1 MPELSAF
8 EFEMAVEKLRRH
20 KSPGVDQIPT
30 ELIKAGGRIIRSE
43 IHKLLY

>member
-1 MPELSAF
+1 VPELSAF

-30 ELIKAGGRIIRSE
+30 EVIKAGGRIICSE
-43 IHKLLY
+43 IPKLLY